1 MEKCDGDLRI
11 ENRKKTEMV
20 KELVRRGYNSDP
32 VKAWKLIQ
40 DRESVLVINY
50 LCLLLNEKKMDYLH
64 FFLLIFSWMKLSKE
78 LLKKQKKMKVL
89 HQLVQ
94 PQPKMMRI

>member
-1 MEKCDGDLRI
+1 VEKCDGDLRI

-40 DRESVLVINY
+40 DKESVLVITNQY
-50 LCLLLNEKKMDYLH
+50 LLTITLV
-64 FFLLIFSWMKLSKE
+64 
-78 LLKKQKKMKVL
+78 VL
-89 HQLVQ
+89 
-94 PQPKMMRI
+94 

>member
-40 DRESVLVINY
+40 DKESVLVITNQY
-50 LCLLLNEKKMDYLH
+50 LLTITLV
-64 FFLLIFSWMKLSKE
+64 
-78 LLKKQKKMKVL
+78 VL
-89 HQLVQ
+89 
-94 PQPKMMRI
+94 

>member
-40 DRESVLVINY
+40 DRESVLVSTKYFKFNKTRVF
-50 LCLLLNEKKMDYLH
+50 C
-64 FFLLIFSWMKLSKE
+64 FL
-78 LLKKQKKMKVL
+78 
-89 HQLVQ
+89 
-94 PQPKMMRI
+94 

>member
-1 MEKCDGDLRI
+1 VEKCDGDLRI

-40 DRESVLVINY
+40 DRESVLVII
-50 LCLLLNEKKMDYLH
+50 H
-64 FFLLIFSWMKLSKE
+64 F
-78 LLKKQKKMKVL
+78 
-89 HQLVQ
+89 
-94 PQPKMMRI
+94 

>member
-40 DRESVLVINY
+40 DRESVLVIY
-50 LCLLLNEKKMDYLH
+50 
-64 FFLLIFSWMKLSKE
+64 IFYF
-78 LLKKQKKMKVL
+78 
-89 HQLVQ
+89 
-94 PQPKMMRI
+94 

>member
-40 DRESVLVINY
+40 DRESVLVINLLY
-50 LCLLLNEKKMDYLH
+50 LRQKKIFLII
-64 FFLLIFSWMKLSKE
+64 FFLFILA
-78 LLKKQKKMKVL
+78 
-89 HQLVQ
+89 
-94 PQPKMMRI
+94 R

>member
-11 ENRKKTEMV
+11 ENRKKIEMV

-40 DRESVLVINY
+40 DKESVLVIYKFYSLIYIYMKWGFN
-50 LCLLLNEKKMDYLH
+50 
-64 FFLLIFSWMKLSKE
+64 LIFYI
-78 LLKKQKKMKVL
+78 
-89 HQLVQ
+89 LVG
-94 PQPKMMRI
+94 

>member
-11 ENRKKTEMV
+11 ENRKKTEME

-40 DRESVLVINY
+40 DRESVLVN
-50 LCLLLNEKKMDYLH
+50 
-64 FFLLIFSWMKLSKE
+64 
-78 LLKKQKKMKVL
+78 VL
-89 HQLVQ
+89 FNL
-94 PQPKMMRI
+94 